1 MNQSIRPS
9 KFFGFVLGTYLG
21 IYTRDQYLLSYSQK
35 CDMLNRDF
43 KRLSETIDKQI
54 NDEQIIVD
62 SMVRKLEK
70 L

>member
-1 MNQSIRPS
+1 M
-9 KFFGFVLGTYLG
+9 
-21 IYTRDQYLLSYSQK
+21 LSYSQK

>member
-1 MNQSIRPS
+1 
-9 KFFGFVLGTYLG
+9 
-21 IYTRDQYLLSYSQK
+21 
-35 CDMLNRDF
+35 MLNRDF

-70 L
+70 LQMKKVFIKHDINEGRGIVEI